1 MFLVVWTTR
10 LAEGEYD
17 EYEDHWIA
25 HESYVDAEAT
35 FEDLIK
41 LDDVHSATICQPV
54 KSTEAHYVV
63 EGL

>member
-1 MFLVVWTTR
+1 MFLVVWTTK
-10 LAEGEYD
+10 LLTADYVD
-17 EYEDHWIA
+17 YEDHWIA
-25 HESYVDAEAT
+25 YEDYMGAEKA
-35 FEDLIK
+35 FNDLLE